1 MRVLRF
7 DSVGGASGDMI
18 LGALVGLGV
27 DPKLLEREIGKLIPE
42 HFHLRVGE
50 KTSFGASGVYL
61 TVDIHELILMIVMI
75 MLENTLIAKS
85 VRVRTSVWDMFTV
98 VRTLPYV
105 LCSKRVP

>member
-61 TVDIHELILMIVMI
+61 TVDIHEHDHHGGHDRREAADARGREAGSACEGREVPDPQ
-75 MLENTLIAKS
+75 S
-85 VRVRTSVWDMFTV
+85 V
-98 VRTLPYV
+98 L
-105 LCSKRVP
+105 